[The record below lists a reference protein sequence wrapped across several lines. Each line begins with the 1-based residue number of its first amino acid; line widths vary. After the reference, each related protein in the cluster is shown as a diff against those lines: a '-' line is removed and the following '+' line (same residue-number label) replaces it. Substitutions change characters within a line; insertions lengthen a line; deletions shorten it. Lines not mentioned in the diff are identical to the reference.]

1 LPKNYFSNNNIS
13 DYNAFN
19 RKEKTQNAEGLME
32 ILQNIWQVGGGDL
45 TAPEDAAIYPIIF
58 VTFRGKN
65 M

>member
-1 LPKNYFSNNNIS
+1 
-13 DYNAFN
+13 
-19 RKEKTQNAEGLME
+19 ME